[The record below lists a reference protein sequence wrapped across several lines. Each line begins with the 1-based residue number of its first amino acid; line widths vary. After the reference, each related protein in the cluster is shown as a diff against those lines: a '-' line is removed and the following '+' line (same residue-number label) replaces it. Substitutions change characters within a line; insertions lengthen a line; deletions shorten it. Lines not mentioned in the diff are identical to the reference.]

1 MKKWRILWVRTSF
14 LDENTIGFNPLL
26 NLSLLTSVLNEK
38 QFIVFYPVL
47 ILYQKRQN
55 QILSNIYFH
64 DWWMKYPFKGYVL
77 FGGACLTIITYLYNS
92 SKYHCNQGSNIL
104 LLLLLLVLVDT
115 FFFQFL
121 ISIFCNF
128 PSCCPKLIS
137 FQLNSIANSLHR
149 GVYLPYH
156 TLKEWG
162 LASVLD
168 MVLFHSKPYA
178 NSVF

>member
-1 MKKWRILWVRTSF
+1 MYFVCSMKKWRILWVRTCF

-64 DWWMKYPFKGYVL
+64 DWWMKYPSKGCVL

-92 SKYHCNQGSNIL
+92 SKYRCNQGSNIL
-104 LLLLLLVLVDT
+104 LLVLVDD
-115 FFFQFL
+115 FFL
-121 ISIFCNF
+121 SIFNLDFLQFSLLLSKINLF
-128 PSCCPKLIS
+128 PIEFNC
-137 FQLNSIANSLHR
+137 
-149 GVYLPYH
+149 
-156 TLKEWG
+156 
-162 LASVLD
+162 
-168 MVLFHSKPYA
+168 
-178 NSVF
+178 